1 MARNLPSS
9 AQLDGFDNNL
19 SQCPPKEWLPDNVNI
34 YNFDA
39 FAKLPKELTGRYD
52 ILHVRLFLLIVQ
64 NDDPMPLLKTFIQM
78 LSAYNHHSLSIDE
91 LVDPLQTLSLTD
103 SHI

>member
-1 MARNLPSS
+1 MARDIPSS
-9 AQLDGFDNNL
+9 AQLDGYDNNL

-39 FAKLPKELTGRYD
+39 FAKLPKELIGKYD

-64 NDDPMPLLKTFIQM
+64 NNDPMPLLNTFIQM
-78 LSAYNHHSLSIDE
+78 LSAYNLHSFSTDE
-91 LVDPLQTLSLTD
+91 LVDSLRIFPLTD
-103 SHI
+103 NHI